1 MYIAIPGQLPPHFG
15 HDCVMGTWDC
25 EADCPACQDL
35 RDSYYCL
42 GNQNTSVSE
51 LAEFV
56 RDYHG
61 HQAYAIRDLAAKDD
75 QLRDELIQLGV
86 TWALPDDENE
96 E

>member
-1 MYIAIPGQLPPHFG
+1 MQDQWCEKCGELMCFEERDPEERQDDEECGIPPQQM
-15 HDCVMGTWDC
+15 V
-25 EADCPACQDL
+25 CPKCW
-35 RDSYYCL
+35 
-42 GNQNTSVSE
+42 